1 MKLVEDLIIG
11 GAEVIK
17 MSERLQKNFAKHERN
32 NGELKADKFKGLKT
46 DERVID
52 GCFTITVYNEECTNK
67 HIFFLHGGGYVAE
80 ATSSHRRVIEDMVK
94 NYHLKVTFVDYPLA
108 PENNYK
114 RTHEAVMKIYKKITT
129 VNSYDKF
136 YLFGDSAGGG
146 LALAFLQRLR
156 DYKVFP
162 FPKKTVLVSPWV
174 DLTMST
180 KGIEEAAQKDPL
192 LSMDILNEASLDYS
206 GGDNRT
212 MAIMSPLNGRMDNL
226 GDIFLL
232 VGTHEI
238 LNPECRM
245 LKNKLMTSYGTNV
258 IFYEGEKMVHDWI
271 LAVPVYP
278 EAIKAMDMI
287 GNFYNEE
294 V

>member
-1 MKLVEDLIIG
+1 
-11 GAEVIK
+11 
-17 MSERLQKNFAKHERN
+17 
-32 NGELKADKFKGLKT
+32 
-46 DERVID
+46 
-52 GCFTITVYNEECTNK
+52 
-67 HIFFLHGGGYVAE
+67 
-80 ATSSHRRVIEDMVK
+80 
-94 NYHLKVTFVDYPLA
+94 
-108 PENNYK
+108 
-114 RTHEAVMKIYKKITT
+114 
-129 VNSYDKF
+129 
-136 YLFGDSAGGG
+136 
-146 LALAFLQRLR
+146 
-156 DYKVFP
+156 
-162 FPKKTVLVSPWV
+162 
-174 DLTMST
+174 MST

-206 GGDNRT
+206 SGDNRS

-258 IFYEGEKMVHDWI
+258 TFYEGEKMVHDWI